1 MPLTFSLSPSLLER
15 FPDCRAGGFLVHG
28 LQAAA
33 ARLGEEPVPLS
44 AAALDAAGITQ
55 QNLADEPRIRA
66 WRQAMARCGLK
77 PSTYKSSP
85 EQLAGRLLRGK
96 GISTPLPV
104 VNAYCAVSV
113 WHLAPLGGY
122 DLRRLPGPAVT
133 LRLARPEED
142 VFQPLGGRPE
152 DMPLTE
158 GVAVYACGSEVI
170 CWAFNHRD
178 SARTCLEAGT
188 DEAVFFSEAVAPEQH
203 AGLEAA
209 LHDLAGLLARN
220 GAQVEEIRIARS
232 AEPVALTGEPFSS
245 QPGGS

>member
-1 MPLTFSLSPSLLER
+1 MPLTFSLSPTLLDR

-28 LQAAA
+28 LQTAA
-33 ARLGEEPVPLS
+33 ARLAEEPEPLS
-44 AAALDAAGITQ
+44 AAALEAAGITQ
-55 QNLADEPRIRA
+55 QNLADEPRIQA
-66 WRQAMARCGLK
+66 WRRAIARCGLK

-113 WHLAPLGGY
+113 RHLAPLGGY
-122 DLRRLPGPAVT
+122 DLRRLPGPVIT
-133 LRLARPEED
+133 LRLARPGED
-142 VFQPLGGRPE
+142 LFQPLGGRPE
-152 DMPLTE
+152 DMPLT
-158 GVAVYACGSEVI
+158 GDVAVYACGSEVI

-188 DEAVFFSEAVAPEQH
+188 DEAVFFSEAAAPEQH

-209 LHDLAGLLARN
+209 LRDLADLLARN
-220 GAQVEEIRIARS
+220 GARVGEIQLTDS
-232 AEPVALTGEPFSS
+232 AEPVVLT
-245 QPGGS
+245 

>member
-1 MPLTFSLSPSLLER
+1 MISFSLSPALLER
-15 FPDCRAGGFLVHG
+15 FPDCRAGGFVVRDLRTV
-28 LQAAA
+28 A
-33 ARLGEEPVPLS
+33 ARLAEEPETLS
-44 AAALDAAGITQ
+44 TAALEAAGITQ
-55 QNLADEPRIRA
+55 QNLADEPRVKA

-113 WHLAPLGGY
+113 RHLAPMGGY
-122 DLRRLPGPAVT
+122 DLRRLPEPAVS
-133 LRLARPEED
+133 LRLARLGED
-142 VFQPLGGRPE
+142 VFQPLSGRAE

-158 GVAVYACGSEVI
+158 NVAVYACGEEVI

-203 AGLEAA
+203 AALETG
-209 LHDLAGLLARN
+209 LHDLADLLTRKGARV
-220 GAQVEEIRIARS
+220 GEIRIAVG
-232 AEPVALTGEPFSS
+232 AEPVEMAAPTL
-245 QPGGS
+245 